1 MSEPVFEG
9 MSVREHACQVAESV
23 RAINHLSIG
32 RAGDK
37 SLPYPSDV
45 AVVVAELSRAAHGL
59 QQAAAQ
65 LADRIDRLDKAG
77 HVLDADPD
85 PSRPDRASRACTLL
99 TVSVTAATARLATAL
114 DDAHTH
120 LACLA
125 YEDQPTPSTHTVT
138 SYTTPTA
145 ADSIELPGLG
155 R

>member
-1 MSEPVFEG
+1 MSEPIFDG
-9 MSVREHACQVAESV
+9 MSIRDHAGQVAASV

-59 QQAAAQ
+59 RQAAAQ

-85 PSRPDRASRACTLL
+85 PSQPDRASRACALL
-99 TVSVTAATARLATAL
+99 TVSVAAATARLATAL
-114 DDAHTH
+114 DAAHTH

-125 YEDQPTPSTHTVT
+125 YEDQPTPSTRTVT
-138 SYTTPTA
+138 SGTTPTVA
-145 ADSIELPGLG
+145 EPTELPGLG